1 MDYINHTNG
10 QDEESNQQTTFT
22 RAEVEE
28 IIRELEERRESQ
40 RQLQTIGSE
49 LPLAISQALDGT
61 STTQLKE
68 NFKQYKRSVQR
79 YNHDEWTT
87 AEQIIKEFIPELK
100 NWKVDA
106 Y

>member
-40 RQLQTIGSE
+40 RQLQTIM
-49 LPLAISQALDGT
+49 
-61 STTQLKE
+61 TQLKD
-68 NFKQYKRSVQR
+68 NFKLYKRSIHP
-79 YNHDEWTT
+79 YNHDGWTT
-87 AEQIIKEFIPELK
+87 AEQIKKEYIPELK
-100 NWKVDA
+100 VWKVDA